1 MNEIGIRPN
10 LAVGKIG
17 TLESVVQRIIKDGY
31 CKFSVDDDLYNLVL
45 EFAESVRSSDFEYK
59 LSHSDQKHSDGF
71 MGVGSE
77 FSNINSYADI
87 CERFCYWYSRSEV
100 NKKNG
105 VTDAMVYKLA
115 EQLEN
120 RMSRLADCILDEIF
134 SKFDMD
140 DKPSGRCYSYLQACL
155 YYKDNAVN
163 GRDYAQEPH
172 EDGHFLTFITA
183 NSKGLSLHNG
193 KVMEQVNFADGE
205 FIVMAGS
212 ALSILS
218 DHAIKSIYHSV
229 DNQLEMNRTSVVY
242 FLNPDLNKNYSSFYK
257 RRLMNFSRHIQENH
271 ISFGNAEIN

>member
-1 MNEIGIRPN
+1 MNEIGIRSN

-71 MGVGSE
+71 MGIGSE

-140 DKPSGRCYSYLQACL
+140 DKPSGRCY
-155 YYKDNAVN
+155 
-163 GRDYAQEPH
+163 
-172 EDGHFLTFITA
+172 
-183 NSKGLSLHNG
+183 
-193 KVMEQVNFADGE
+193 
-205 FIVMAGS
+205 
-212 ALSILS
+212 
-218 DHAIKSIYHSV
+218 
-229 DNQLEMNRTSVVY
+229 
-242 FLNPDLNKNYSSFYK
+242 
-257 RRLMNFSRHIQENH
+257 
-271 ISFGNAEIN
+271 